1 MRLSSRALLNWSGE
15 SLLEA
20 KAEGA
25 GPIQPWGDW
34 EGTSSIYIN
43 VYRVVMKGMELGS

>member
-15 SLLEA
+15 PLLEA

-25 GPIQPWGDW
+25 GPIQP
-34 EGTSSIYIN
+34 
-43 VYRVVMKGMELGS
+43 